1 MARSPKV
8 QPRTK
13 SGSWVAR
20 LLPAVAD
27 QATDQATGQASWPA
41 PQPLLGTPAQLWLC
55 LYLPQLPLEARATQL
70 NPSRQLPLAICT
82 EKGRRTLIVTPNAL
96 AAARGV
102 RLGMPV
108 NSALA
113 LVPELVLES
122 RSVPLEV
129 AALARLASWAGQFT
143 PAVSSSSGNALL
155 LEIKGSLRLFNG
167 LDALQAT
174 VARGLRALGHEARM
188 ACAPT
193 ARAALWLARAG
204 AERPVRTALEL
215 RQVLA
220 GIHVCHLGWPERTV
234 QTLLQMGLTTVG
246 DCVRLPRE
254 GFARR
259 LGPGRLRELDQAFGR
274 HPELQRPHVPP
285 ARFAAELE
293 LPVETTEA
301 SLLLEGFQQLF
312 QSLKR
317 TLESRQAS
325 VRSVRCR
332 LTHPDGR
339 ETHLHLGAGHTA
351 GHAAGIGLLPGLLR
365 LRLEAVTLPAP
376 VTGLALQADLDSR
389 QVLVGTDLLGEDLQP
404 DGGLH
409 ALLERLRA
417 RLGGQAVQ
425 GFALRAEHR
434 PESAWRA
441 VSDPLEEPGTSEP
454 LIANRSRPV
463 WLLPAPEPLGLSAGR
478 PAWHGVLSLERGPE
492 RIESGWWDGGDIRR
506 DYYRASNPQGAML
519 WVYRDLR
526 SQAWYLQGIFG

>member
-1 MARSPKV
+1 MGA
-8 QPRTK
+8 
-13 SGSWVAR
+13 
-20 LLPAVAD
+20 LLPAAAD
-27 QATDQATGQASWPA
+27 QASGSV
-41 PQPLLGTPAQLWLC
+41 PQPLPETPSQLWLC
-55 LYLPQLPLEARATQL
+55 LYLPQLPLEALATQ
-70 NPSRQLPLAICT
+70 PDPKVPLAICA
-82 EKGRRTLIVTPNAL
+82 EEGRRTLIVTPNAL

-102 RLGMPV
+102 RLRMPV

-113 LVPELVLES
+113 LVPDLVLEI
-122 RSVPLEV
+122 RSVPLET

-155 LEIKGSLRLFNG
+155 LEIQGSLRLFNG
-167 LDALQAT
+167 LDALRVA
-174 VARGLRALGHEARM
+174 VARGLRALGHQARM

-204 AERPVRTALEL
+204 VERPVQTAPEL
-215 RQVLA
+215 RRVLA
-220 GIHVCHLGWPERTV
+220 AIHVRHLGWPERTV

-274 HPELQRPHVPP
+274 HPEPQRPHVPP
-285 ARFAAELE
+285 VRFADELE
-293 LPVETTEA
+293 LPVETTDA
-301 SLLLEGFQQLF
+301 VLLLEGFQQLF

-317 TLESRQAS
+317 ALESRQAS

-339 ETHLHLGAGHTA
+339 ETHLHLGLHQPA
-351 GHAAGIGLLPGLLR
+351 GHAVGVGLLPGLLQ
-365 LRLEAVTLPAP
+365 LRLEAVMLPGP

-389 QVLVGTDLLGEDLQP
+389 QVLAGTDLLGKALQP
-404 DGGLH
+404 EGGLH

-441 VSDPLEEPGTSEP
+441 VPDPLEEPGTSDP
-454 LIANRSRPV
+454 PIATRSRPV
-463 WLLPAPEPLGLSAGR
+463 WLLPAPEPLGLMTGR